1 MADKNLVVKKG
12 IEVSETGSFGGNLST
27 LGNLTVSG
35 TVSGVTKAMVGL
47 SHVDNT
53 TDANKPIS
61 TATQTA
67 LNTKVSKVTSTDN
80 ALVRF
85 DGTTGDVQNSLVTV
99 EDGGAIF
106 TKRWVISNVPA
117 GYYCPI
123 MSFGA
128 GSWILV
134 TSGTLTVVNVSWQGE
149 TSKVYAVNLMGE
161 GYSSVHFTLLSQTDY
176 FPPCPF
182 DVYVGAGF
190 SPLGGGSGI
199 IYLLNRNDSES
210 TVTFTYRADTGAPTT
225 YYTDPAATFSTITGL
240 TSFFTENTSPNTL
253 SELAKA
259 TFGSAV
265 MRLRSAN
272 IMDMESGRVLIGTT
286 TDNGVDKLQVNGSI
300 SSTPIGSGGYDADTL
315 STVNKTYVCNF
326 SATNIPLPLTSEFWY
341 LEVMVHVANLW
352 AVQRATSLGVVSE
365 NTNKMFIRS
374 MVNGSWTPW
383 VEK

>member
-99 EDGGAIF
+99 DDSGAIF
-106 TKRWVISNVPA
+106 TKRWVNTATLFEIGSILLHYADWTLVCTFTNNFHYLGGAAELDIRTGA
-117 GYYCPI
+117 GYNADVGQRVQGTVRLRWGHP
-123 MSFGA
+123 GA
-128 GSWILV
+128 VESTAEWVGGEISLPLRIKANADASIV
-134 TSGTLTVVNVSWQGE
+134 EIYIQRNSGYYSE
-149 TSKVYAVNLMGE
+149 
-161 GYSSVHFTLLSQTDY
+161 SSVSYRCYGNGMSCVINNTILTDEATMAAIEAL
-176 FPPCPF
+176 PPIASKF
-182 DVYVGAGF
+182 MVG
-190 SPLGGGSGI
+190 SS
-199 IYLLNRNDSES
+199 
-210 TVTFTYRADTGAPTT
+210 
-225 YYTDPAATFSTITGL
+225 
-240 TSFFTENTSPNTL
+240 
-253 SELAKA
+253 
-259 TFGSAV
+259 
-265 MRLRSAN
+265 
-272 IMDMESGRVLIGTT
+272 VLIGTT

-300 SSTPIGSGGYDADTL
+300 SSTPIGSGGYDANTL
-315 STVNKTYVCNF
+315 NTVNKTYVCNF

-341 LEVMVHVANLW
+341 LEVIVHVANLW

>member
-99 EDGGAIF
+99 DDAGAIF
-106 TKRWVISNVPA
+106 TKRWVILNVPA

-128 GSWILV
+128 GSWMFV
-134 TSGTLTVVNVSWQGE
+134 TSGTLTVVSE
-149 TSKVYAVNLMGE
+149 SSHRATSKVYAVNLMGDAHWI
-161 GYSSVHFTLLSQTDY
+161 VHLTLLSQTEY
-176 FPPCPF
+176 YTPSPF
-182 DVYVGAGF
+182 DVYGGFSSSLGAG
-190 SPLGGGSGI
+190 SDI
-199 IYLLNRNDSES
+199 IYFLNRTDLVS
-210 TVTFTYRADTGAPTT
+210 TVTFTYRADRGAPTT
-225 YYTDPAATFSTITGL
+225 YYTDQNAAYPGL
-240 TSFFTENTSPNTL
+240 TSFFTQNTSPNTL

-259 TFGSAV
+259 TFGSLA

-286 TDNGVDKLQVNGSI
+286 TDNGVDKLQVEGSI
-300 SSTPIGSGGYDADTL
+300 SSTPLVSLGYDANTL
-315 STVNKTYVCNF
+315 STVNKTYVCNYD
-326 SATNIPLPLTSEFWY
+326 AINIPFTSEYWY
-341 LEVMVHVANLW
+341 LEVMVHVANTW
-352 AVQRATSLGVVSE
+352 VVQRATSFGILG
-365 NTNKMFIRS
+365 NTNRMFIRS
-374 MVNGSWTPW
+374 LVNGSWTTW

>member
-106 TKRWVISNVPA
+106 TKRWVISDVPA
-117 GYYCPI
+117 GKYCPI

-128 GSWILV
+128 GSWGYV
-134 TSGTLTVVNVSWQGE
+134 TSGTLTVTNAYPHRA

-161 GYSSVHFTLLSQTDY
+161 GHGSVHLTLLSQTEY
-176 FPPCPF
+176 YTPCPF
-182 DVYVGAGF
+182 DVYGGFNSLGAG
-190 SPLGGGSGI
+190 SDI
-199 IYLLNRNDSES
+199 IYFLNRNDSVS

-240 TSFFTENTSPNTL
+240 TSFFTQNTSPNTL
-253 SELAKA
+253 SELLKA

-286 TDNGVDKLQVNGSI
+286 TDNGVDKLQVAGSI
-300 SSTPIGSGGYDADTL
+300 SSTPIGHGGYDANTL
-315 STVNKTYVCNF
+315 STVNKTYVCSVN
-326 SATNIPLPLTSEFWY
+326 ATNMPLTGDFWY
-341 LEVMVHVANLW
+341 LEVMVHDANIW

>member
-99 EDGGAIF
+99 DDGGAIF

-128 GSWILV
+128 GSSGAV
-134 TSGTLTVVNVSWQGE
+134 TSGTLTVDSTCPGRL
-149 TSKVYAVNLMGE
+149 TSKVYAVNLMGN
-161 GYSSVHFTLLSQTDY
+161 GQGSVHLTLLSQTDY
-176 FPPCPF
+176 GWPCPF
-182 DVYVGAGF
+182 DVYGGFSALGAG
-190 SPLGGGSGI
+190 SDI
-199 IYLLNRNDSES
+199 IYFLNRIDLVS

-225 YYTDPAATFSTITGL
+225 YYTDQNAAFSTITGL

-253 SELAKA
+253 SELVKA

-286 TDNGVDKLQVNGSI
+286 TDNGVDKLQVEGSI
-300 SSTPIGSGGYDADTL
+300 SSTPIGHGGYDADTL

-326 SATNIPLPLTSEFWY
+326 YAANMPLTGEFWY
-341 LEVMVHVANLW
+341 LEVMVHDANKW
-352 AVQRATSLGVVSE
+352 AVQRATSFGVSG
-365 NTNKMFIRS
+365 NTNRMFIRS
-374 MVNGSWTPW
+374 LVNGSWTTW

>member
-106 TKRWVISNVPA
+106 TKRWVISDVPA
-117 GYYCPI
+117 GKYCPI
-123 MSFGA
+123 MGFGA
-128 GSWILV
+128 GYWGTV
-134 TSGTLTVVNVSWQGE
+134 TSGTLTVNSTYPGRV
-149 TSKVYAVNLMGE
+149 TSKVYAVNLMGQ
-161 GYSSVHFTLLSQTDY
+161 GHGGVHLTLLSQTDY
-176 FPPCPF
+176 GSPCPF
-182 DVYVGAGF
+182 DVYGGFNSLGAG
-190 SPLGGGSGI
+190 SDI
-199 IYLLNRNDSES
+199 IYFLNRNDSVS

-240 TSFFTENTSPNTL
+240 TSFFTQNTSPNTL
-253 SELAKA
+253 SELLKA

-286 TDNGVDKLQVNGSI
+286 TDNGVDKLQVAGSI
-300 SSTPIGSGGYDADTL
+300 SSTPIGHGGYDANTL
-315 STVNKTYVCNF
+315 STVNKTYVCSVN
-326 SATNIPLPLTSEFWY
+326 ATNMPLTGDFWY
-341 LEVMVHVANLW
+341 LEVMVHDANIW